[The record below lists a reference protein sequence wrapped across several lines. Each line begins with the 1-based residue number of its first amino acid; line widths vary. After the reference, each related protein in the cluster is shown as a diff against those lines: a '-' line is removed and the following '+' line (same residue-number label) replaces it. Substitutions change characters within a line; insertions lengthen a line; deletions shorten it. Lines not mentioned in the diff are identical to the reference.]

1 MNRDAWMIFIAL
13 AVTGA
18 VGLLGVAAWR
28 SHQQVAVAQADAAA
42 LKQSAAAQTA
52 RLAEAWEEVRA
63 ARERAEALSEKVAT
77 ATKSQE
83 RLESEMRAALASR
96 DIAIS
101 ELQGRLTLTILDRI
115 LFDSGAAEL
124 KPEGMQVLDEIA
136 GILSRFTNRWVQ
148 VAGHTDNVPIRVK
161 YASNWELS
169 AARALAAVRHL
180 TEKAGVD
187 PRRVSAVACGE
198 FQPIAD
204 NATPEGRARNRRIAL
219 VVLPEKFEPSDAAEG
234 AVVGASTNA
243 PTGAIP
249 LSLEPSKTIPAG
261 ATNEGV
267 PTLEPREV
275 EGRDLPS
282 P

>member
-1 MNRDAWMIFIAL
+1 MVFIAL
-13 AVTGA
+13 AVAGA
-18 VGLLGVAAWR
+18 MGLLGVAAWR
-28 SHQQVAVAQADAAA
+28 SHRQVAAAHAEATALRQSTEAQ
-42 LKQSAAAQTA
+42 SA

-63 ARERAEALSEKVAT
+63 ARARAEALSEEVAT

-136 GILSRFTNRWVQ
+136 GILSKFTNRWVQ
-148 VAGHTDNVPIRVK
+148 VVGHTDNVPIRVK

-204 NATPEGRARNRRIAL
+204 NSTPEGRARNRRIAL
-219 VVLPEKFEPSDAAEG
+219 VVLPEQFEPSDAKESPLTSG
-234 AVVGASTNA
+234 GTNA
-243 PTGAIP
+243 PAGGIP
-249 LSLEPSKTIPAG
+249 LSADLPKPPVAG
-261 ATNEGV
+261 ATNEGGARI
-267 PTLEPREV
+267 EPREV
-275 EGRDLPS
+275 EGRDLPA

>member
-1 MNRDAWMIFIAL
+1 MIFIAL
-13 AVTGA
+13 AVASA
-18 VGLLGVAAWR
+18 VGLLGVTAWK
-28 SHQQVAVAQADAAA
+28 SYQQVGVAQAQAADM
-42 LKQSAAAQTA
+42 KSATEAQNA

-63 ARERAEALSEKVAT
+63 ARARAASLSEEVAT
-77 ATKSQE
+77 AAKSQE
-83 RLESEMRAALASR
+83 RLETEMRAALASR

-136 GILSRFTNRWVQ
+136 VILSRFTNRWVQ
-148 VAGHTDNVPIRVK
+148 VVGHTDNVPIRVK

-187 PRRVSAVACGE
+187 PHRMSAVACGE

-204 NATPEGRARNRRIAL
+204 NGTPEGRARNRRIAL
-219 VVLPEKFEPSDAAEG
+219 VVLPERFEPSDAQSALETG
-234 AVVGASTNA
+234 MTN
-243 PTGAIP
+243 TVSGAIP
-249 LSLEPSKTIPAG
+249 LHPGPVEATVPGL
-261 ATNEGV
+261 TNEGLPKV
-267 PTLEPREV
+267 EPREV
-275 EGRDLPS
+275 DGRDLPS

>member
-1 MNRDAWMIFIAL
+1 MIFIAL
-13 AVTGA
+13 VVAA
-18 VGLLGVAAWR
+18 AIGLLGVTAWKN
-28 SHQQVAVAQADAAA
+28 HQQVAVAQAAAEEA
-42 LKQSAAAQTA
+42 LKSATNAQNA
-52 RLAEAWEEVRA
+52 RLAEAWEEVKA
-63 ARERAEALSEKVAT
+63 ARERAATLSQEVAT
-77 ATKSQE
+77 AAKSQE
-83 RLESEMRAALASR
+83 RLETEMRAALASR
-96 DIAIS
+96 DVAIS

-136 GILSRFTNRWVQ
+136 VILSRFTNRWVQ
-148 VAGHTDNVPIRVK
+148 VVGHTDNVPIRVK

-219 VVLPEKFEPSDAAEG
+219 VVLPEKFEPSDASSATVAG
-234 AVVGASTNA
+234 ATNGI
-243 PTGAIP
+243 TGAIP
-249 LSLEPSKTIPAG
+249 LQPKTTNSTGAE
-261 ATNEGV
+261 ATNEIA
-267 PTLEPREV
+267 PKIEPREV
-275 EGRDLPS
+275 QGQGERN
-282 P
+282 